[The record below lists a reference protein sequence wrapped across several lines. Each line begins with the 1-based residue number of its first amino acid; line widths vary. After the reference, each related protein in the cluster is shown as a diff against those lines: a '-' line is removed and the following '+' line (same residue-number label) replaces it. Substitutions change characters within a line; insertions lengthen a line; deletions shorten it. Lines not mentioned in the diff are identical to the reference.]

1 MQVIWSERSCPCLK
15 SEEVPI
21 IFHLE
26 GFQKDVNVAPACHCR
41 LNYEPESQKSETH
54 VDQGHAEE
62 EHESPGANRDD
73 AGLPLKGVASQEETL
88 ESELDQALPRKV
100 PPDPVGMIRIVF

>member
-1 MQVIWSERSCPCLK
+1 MQVIWSEGTSACLK
-15 SEEVPI
+15 SEEIPI

-26 GFQKDVNVAPACHCR
+26 GFQKDVDVAPAGHCG
-41 LNYEPESQKSETH
+41 LNNEPESQKSETH

-62 EHESPGANRDD
+62 EHESSGANRDD

-88 ESELDQALPRKV
+88 ESELDQTLPRKV